1 MSHIGRDGRDVI
13 RAKDPSG
20 PKKPKRI
27 RWVALES
34 LLSSCSFLPALVRF
48 SPGENTTPR
57 YRRTCFACCHPV
69 QYHHVA
75 SPREVLPQGQKN
87 HRRKGNK
94 YLEFPIMGS
103 QVWVIK
109 LVGFTCMKV
118 GNGLSK
124 EREICLCSGE
134 KSQSRLGYHYAFT

>member
-1 MSHIGRDGRDVI
+1 MSSGLRTLAAPKNLKESDGLLWNHFFHPDLSCLLW
-13 RAKDPSG
+13 SG
-20 PKKPKRI
+20 
-27 RWVALES
+27 
-34 LLSSCSFLPALVRF
+34 
-48 SPGENTTPR
+48 SPRVENTTPR

-134 KSQSRLGYHYAFT
+134 KSQSRLQYHYAFT